1 MKKLMIYY
9 YVGGLTDSYKSISH
23 KEARDK
29 DLLFVYG
36 DNLFFRRSHETQMLE
51 LVSLFFE
58 EEDKVKSELFKIVL
72 ENKRS
77 YLIWEEREND

>member
-9 YVGGLTDSYKSISH
+9 YVGGFTDTYKSISH

-36 DNLFFRRSHETQMLE
+36 DNLLFRRSKTSQILE
-51 LVSLFFE
+51 LVSVFFD

-72 ENKRS
+72 DNRGT
-77 YLIWEEREND
+77 YLIWEEIEND